1 MTPLWVQIWPKVVF
15 CVFRLVTMT
24 ESIDTM
30 AFNNGPQNSSA
41 RRLASALSRTTAL
54 VAPALAFASM
64 VAPMAAHAADTPA
77 GEVQAVVVTGSRIP
91 QPNLT
96 SDSPLVTVGQQDV
109 KLGGVTTVENLLNE
123 LPQVVGGQNLGQS
136 INSTGTAT
144 VDLRGLGAQRTLVLV
159 DGRRLPPGDSA
170 TPVADLNNIPSALV
184 DRVDLVTGG
193 ASAVYGADAVAGVVN
208 FIMKHNF
215 QGVQVDLQTGANEHD
230 RSSPADDALLTAK
243 GIAVPGSKFDGQQYT
258 ASITM
263 GVNAPDDKGNITAF
277 GSYFN
282 SQPVVQSQRDYSA
295 CGIQSFS
302 SATASVYDK
311 HGCAGSSN
319 SAYGKFLPATNP
331 GQTNPL
337 LGIFNSAG
345 KVTAFTTDP
354 TLGGSLTYHDN
365 TNGSNT
371 WLLQAKT
378 TGAALPA
385 GYPYGTVPSY
395 NFNNQSYLQREDTRY
410 NIGYFAHYEINKH
423 IDVYSDLMFMDDRTQ
438 AQYAPSGF
446 FGGSGPVPH
455 VPTFQINCNN
465 PFLSSQQATALCG
478 TAAGTNAIGLAQIG
492 YRFTSADRNGD
503 FRHDTFKVDL
513 GARGEIDDV
522 WSYDVYGQIG
532 KSSYTQYAT
541 GYASL
546 TRMQN
551 ALLVGGTAANPVC
564 LSGGSCVPLNIFTAQ
579 SSSISNA
586 AFNYILTPGIQ
597 QGTTEED
604 VVSAAFTGD
613 ISKYGV
619 KSPWAADGVRVA
631 LGTEYRREN
640 LVYSPD
646 AESTSG
652 DLSGGNATPA
662 TAGSFN
668 VTEVF
673 GEAQIPLISDK
684 PFIKSLTFS
693 PGYRFS
699 DYTSVGNTETYKL
712 DLSYE
717 VNSDVRFRY
726 TYNRAVRA
734 PNIVELYAPQSLG
747 LYGGQDPC
755 SGAPKASAA
764 ACALTGVTASQY
776 GSIQPC
782 PAAQCSTLAGGN
794 PKLSPETA
802 DTYTFGVVFTPS
814 YIPRFS
820 LSVDYYN
827 LRISDLISAGY
838 GGANA
843 TVSGCIAGNSFLC
856 SQIHR
861 DPSTGELYGAGY
873 VNVVNV
879 NTGFEQTKGLDIS
892 ASYSVP
898 MNNWGR
904 LDIRST
910 GTYTSHFVVEP
921 NGANPA
927 IGLIGSGTYD
937 CAGLFGA
944 VCGVPTPHWRSTTR
958 FTWVTPWK
966 LSTSLNWRFI
976 GQTKVDVN
984 EGNALVNSGYG
995 VLDTIDSKTK
1005 AMNYFDLSFQWKV
1018 KDGYTLRGGVN
1029 NVFDTNP
1036 PHGDSTNLGVYNANS
1051 NGNTYPGLY
1060 DTLGRN
1066 LFIGIT
1072 ANY

>member
-1 MTPLWVQIWPKVVF
+1 MDK
-15 CVFRLVTMT
+15 
-24 ESIDTM
+24 M
-30 AFNNGPQNSSA
+30 ASQQGSQNSSA
-41 RRLASALSRTTAL
+41 RLGIALRRSTALIAPAIALASLA
-54 VAPALAFASM
+54 APLASY
-64 VAPMAAHAADTPA
+64 AADTPA
-77 GEVQAVVVTGSRIP
+77 PAEVQAVVVTGSRIP

-96 SDSPLVTVGQQDV
+96 SDSPLTTVSQQDV
-109 KLGGVTTVENLLNE
+109 KFQGVTTVENLLNN

-144 VDLRGLGAQRTLVLV
+144 VNLRGLGAQRTLVLV
-159 DGRRLPPGDSA
+159 DGRRLPPGDAA
-170 TPVADLNNIPSALV
+170 TPVADLNNIPTALV
-184 DRVDLVTGG
+184 DRVDVVTGG

-208 FIMKHNF
+208 FVIKHNF
-215 QGVQVDLQTGANEHD
+215 QGVQIDAQVSANQH
-230 RSSPADDALLTAK
+230 SNGIAADDALLNAA
-243 GIAVPGSKFDGQQYT
+243 GIGVPGSKFDGQQYT
-258 ASITM
+258 TSIVM
-263 GVNAPDDKGNITAF
+263 GVNAPDDKGNITVF

-295 CGIQSFS
+295 CGIESIS
-302 SATASVYDK
+302 TTTNNVYDTHK
-311 HGCAGSSN
+311 CAGSSN
-319 SAYGKFLPATNP
+319 SAYGKFLPATNA
-331 GQTNPL
+331 GVTNPL
-337 LGIFNSAG
+337 LAVPKKLQGTYG
-345 KVTAFTTDP
+345 LTTTNP
-354 TLGGSLTYHDN
+354 LIGSSITYHDN
-365 TNGSNT
+365 PNGTNS
-371 WLLQAKT
+371 WVT
-378 TGAALPA
+378 TSVPA
-385 GYPYGTVPSY
+385 Y
-395 NFNNQSYLQREDTRY
+395 NFNNQSYLQREDTRF
-410 NIGYFAHYEINKH
+410 NVGYFAHYELNKH
-423 IDVYSDLMFMDDRTQ
+423 VDIYSDFMFMDDRTQ

-446 FGGSGPVPH
+446 FGGTGPVPH

-465 PFLSSQQATALCG
+465 PFLSAQQATALCG
-478 TAAGTNAIGLAQIG
+478 SAGTNAIGLAQIG

-503 FRHDTFKVDL
+503 FRHDTFKVDV
-513 GARGEIDDV
+513 GARGEIDDA

-564 LSGGSCVPLNIFTAQ
+564 LSGGACVPLNIFTAQ

-586 AFNYILTPGIQ
+586 AFNYVLTPGIQ

-604 VVSAAFTGD
+604 VVSASVNGD
-613 ISKYGV
+613 LGKYGA
-619 KSPWAADGVRVA
+619 KSPFATDSVKVA

-646 AESTSG
+646 AESISG
-652 DLSGGNATPA
+652 DLSGGGATPA
-662 TAGSFN
+662 TAGSFD
-668 VTEVF
+668 VKEIF
-673 GEAQIPLISDK
+673 GEASIPLVQDK
-684 PFIKSLTFS
+684 AWIKSLTIA

-699 DYTSVGNTETYKL
+699 DYTSVGTTDTYKL

-717 VNSDVRFRY
+717 PNSDLRFRY
-726 TYNRAVRA
+726 SYNRAVRA
-734 PNIVELYAPQSLG
+734 PNVVELYQPQSLG

-755 SGAPKASAA
+755 SGSSPKQTAA
-764 ACALTGVTASQY
+764 ICALTGVLANQY
-776 GSIQPC
+776 GGIQPC

-794 PKLSPETA
+794 PTLAPETA
-802 DTYTFGVVFTPS
+802 DTYTYGVVFTPH

-827 LRISDLISAGY
+827 IRISNLISAGY

-843 TVSGCIAGNSFLC
+843 TVSGCIAGNAFLC

-861 DPSTGELYGAGY
+861 DPSSGELYGAGY

-879 NTGFEQTKGLDIS
+879 NTGFEQTKGIDVT
-892 ASYSVP
+892 ASYSLP
-898 MNNWGR
+898 LNQWGR

-921 NGANPA
+921 NAAVPS
-927 IGLIGSGTYD
+927 IGLAGSGTYD
-937 CAGLFGA
+937 CAGLYGA
-944 VCGVPTPHWRSTTR
+944 VCGAPQPYWRSTTR
-958 FTWVTPWK
+958 FTWTTPWK
-966 LSTSLNWRFI
+966 VTTSLNWRFI
-976 GQTKVDVN
+976 GATKVDVN
-984 EGNALVNSGYG
+984 EGNPLVNSGYG
-995 VLDTIDSKTK
+995 VLDTVDAKIK

-1018 KDGYTLRGGVN
+1018 KDGYVLRGGVN

-1036 PHGDSTNLGVYNANS
+1036 PHGDSTNLGVYNGSS

-1066 LFIGIT
+1066 VFLGIT

>member
-1 MTPLWVQIWPKVVF
+1 L
-15 CVFRLVTMT
+15 T

-30 AFNNGPQNSSA
+30 ASNIGPQNSSA

-64 VAPMAAHAADTPA
+64 VAPMAAHAADAPA

-96 SDSPLVTVGQQDV
+96 SDSPLVTVGQQDL
-109 KLGGVTTVENLLNE
+109 KLKGVTTVENLLND

-144 VDLRGLGAQRTLVLV
+144 VDLRGLGPKRTLVLV
-159 DGRRLPPGDSA
+159 DGRRLPPGDSS
-170 TPVADLNNIPSALV
+170 TPVADLNNVPASLV

-208 FIMKHNF
+208 FVMKHNF
-215 QGVQVDLQTGANEHD
+215 QGIQIDLQTSANQHD
-230 RSSPADDALLTAK
+230 RKSPADDALLTAK
-243 GIAVPGSKFDGQQYT
+243 GIAVPGSRFDGQQYT
-258 ASITM
+258 ASIAM

-302 SATASVYDK
+302 SATASVYDT

-337 LGIFNSAG
+337 LGIFNTSG
-345 KVTAFTTDP
+345 KVTGFTTDP
-354 TLGGSLTYHDN
+354 KVGSSLTYHDS
-365 TNGSNT
+365 TNGTNT
-371 WLLQAKT
+371 FVLQAKT
-378 TGAALPA
+378 AGGAVLPA

-395 NFNNQSYLQREDTRY
+395 NFNNQSYLQRQDTRY
-410 NIGYFAHYEINKH
+410 NIGYFAHYQLNKH
-423 IDVYSDLMFMDDRTQ
+423 VDVYSDFMFMDDRTQ

-446 FGGSGPVPH
+446 FGGTGPVPH

-492 YRFTSADRNGD
+492 YRFVAADRNGD
-503 FRHDTFKVDL
+503 FRHNTFKVDL

-546 TRMQN
+546 TKMQN

-564 LSGGSCVPLNIFTAQ
+564 LSGGACVPLNIFTAQ
-579 SSSISNA
+579 SSSISQA
-586 AFNYILTPGIQ
+586 AFNYVLTPGIT

-613 ISKYGV
+613 LNKYGV
-619 KSPWAADGVRVA
+619 KSPFAADGVRVA

-640 LVYSPD
+640 LVFSPD
-646 AESTSG
+646 AESISG
-652 DLSGGNATPA
+652 DLSGGSETPA
-662 TAGSFN
+662 TAGSFG

-673 GEAQIPLISDK
+673 GEAQIPLVSDK
-684 PFIKSLTFS
+684 PFIKNLTFS

-712 DLSYE
+712 DFSYE
-717 VNSDVRFRY
+717 VNSDLRFRY

-734 PNIVELYAPQSLG
+734 PNVVELYAPQSLA
-747 LYGGQDPC
+747 LYSGQDPC
-755 SGAPKASAA
+755 SGAPKSSLAK
-764 ACALTGVTASQY
+764 CALTGVTASQY
-776 GSIQPC
+776 GGIQPC

-794 PKLSPETA
+794 PKLSPESA
-802 DTYTFGVVFTPS
+802 DTYTFGVVLTPS
-814 YIPRFS
+814 FIPRFS

-827 LRISDLISAGY
+827 IRISNLISAGY
-838 GGANA
+838 GGAA
-843 TVSGCIAGNSFLC
+843 STVSGCLAGNAFLC
-856 SQIHR
+856 TKIHR
-861 DPSTGELYGAGY
+861 DANGQLYGAGY
-873 VNVVNV
+873 VDVVNV
-879 NTGFEQTKGLDIS
+879 NTGFEQTKGIDVS
-892 ASYSVP
+892 ASYSQP
-898 MNNWGR
+898 LGGWGR

-910 GTYTSHFVVEP
+910 GTYTSHFVIEP
-921 NGANPA
+921 NAAVPSQ
-927 IGLIGSGTYD
+927 GLAGSGTYD

-944 VCGVPTPHWRSTTR
+944 VCSNPTPYWRSTTR
-958 FTWVTPWK
+958 FTWVSPWK
-966 LSTSLNWRFI
+966 MSASVNWRFI
-976 GQTKVDVN
+976 GATKVDVN
-984 EGNALVNSGYG
+984 QSNPLVNSGYG
-995 VLDTIDSKTK
+995 VLDTIDAKTK

>member
-1 MTPLWVQIWPKVVF
+1 
-15 CVFRLVTMT
+15 
-24 ESIDTM
+24 M
-30 AFNNGPQNSSA
+30 ASQQGSQNSSA
-41 RRLASALSRTTAL
+41 RLGIALRRSTALIAPAIALAS
-54 VAPALAFASM
+54 LASPLASY
-64 VAPMAAHAADTPA
+64 AADTPA
-77 GEVQAVVVTGSRIP
+77 SAEVQAVIVTGSRIP

-96 SDSPLVTVGQQDV
+96 SDSPLTTVSQQDV
-109 KLGGVTTVENLLNE
+109 KFQGVTTVENLLND

-144 VDLRGLGAQRTLVLV
+144 VNLRGLGAQRTLVLV
-159 DGRRLPPGDSA
+159 DGRRLPPGDAA

-215 QGVQVDLQTGANEHD
+215 QGVQVDAQFSGNQH
-230 RSSPADDALLTAK
+230 SNGIGADDALLNAAH
-243 GIAVPGSKFDGQQYT
+243 IAVPGNKFDGQQYT
-258 ASITM
+258 ASIAM
-263 GVNAPDDKGNITAF
+263 GVNAPDDKGNITVF

-337 LGIFNSAG
+337 LGITATSGPNKG
-345 KVTAFTTDP
+345 KIIGFTTDP
-354 TLGGSLTYHDN
+354 AVGSSLVYHDN
-365 TNGSNT
+365 TNGAGNF
-371 WLLQAKT
+371 LLQAKLAP
-378 TGAALPA
+378 GVAAPA
-385 GYPYGTVPSY
+385 GFTIGSVPSY

-410 NIGYFAHYEINKH
+410 NIGYFAHYELNKH
-423 IDVYSDLMFMDDRTQ
+423 VDLYSDLMFMDDRTQ

-446 FGGSGPVPH
+446 FGGTGPVPH

-522 WSYDVYGQIG
+522 WSYDAYAQIG

-564 LSGGSCVPLNIFTAQ
+564 LSGGACVPLNIFTAQ
-579 SSSISNA
+579 SSSITNA

-604 VVSAAFTGD
+604 VVSASVNGD
-613 ISKYGV
+613 LGKYGA
-619 KSPWAADGVRVA
+619 KSPFATDSIKVA

-652 DLSGGNATPA
+652 DLSGGGATPA
-662 TAGSFN
+662 TAGTFD
-668 VTEVF
+668 VKEIF
-673 GEAQIPLISDK
+673 GEASIPLVQDK
-684 PFIKSLTFS
+684 PFIKNLTIA

-699 DYTSVGNTETYKL
+699 DYSSVGTTDTYKL
-712 DLSYE
+712 DMSYE
-717 VNSDVRFRY
+717 VNSDLRFRY

-734 PNIVELYAPQSLG
+734 PNVVELYAPQSLG

-755 SGAPKASAA
+755 SGSPKASLQA
-764 ACALTGVTASQY
+764 ACLATGVTASQF
-776 GSIQPC
+776 GSVQPC

-794 PKLSPETA
+794 PKLAPETA
-802 DTYTFGVVFTPS
+802 DTYTFGVVLTPKM
-814 YIPRFS
+814 IPRFS

-827 LRISDLISAGY
+827 IRISNLISAGY

-843 TVSGCIAGNSFLC
+843 TVSGCIGGNTFLC

-879 NTGFEQTKGLDIS
+879 NTGFEQTKGIDVT
-892 ASYSVP
+892 ASYSLP
-898 MNNWGR
+898 LNQWGR

-910 GTYTSHFVVEP
+910 GTYTEHFVVEP
-921 NGANPA
+921 NGADPA
-927 IGLIGSGTYD
+927 IGLVGSGTYD

-944 VCGVPTPHWRSTTR
+944 VCGAPIPHWRSATR
-958 FTWVTPWK
+958 FTWTTPWK
-966 LSTSLNWRFI
+966 VTASVNWRFI
-976 GQTKVDVN
+976 GATKVDVN
-984 EGNALVNSGYG
+984 EGNPLVNSGYG

-1005 AMNYFDLSFQWKV
+1005 AINYFDLAFQWKV
-1018 KDGYTLRGGVN
+1018 KDGYVLRGGVN

-1066 LFIGIT
+1066 IFIGIT